1 MHEKVLAFVID
12 GKVERIM
19 RFDDQTASIL
29 LSDPEVID
37 ITNVQVTESWNY
49 NSEKGFY
56 VDIDGAELVIPT
68 W

>member
-12 GKVERIM
+12 GKVQRVM
-19 RFDDQTASIL
+19 RFDSETSAIL
-29 LSDPEVID
+29 LSNPEIVD

-56 VDIDGAELVIPT
+56 VDVDGAELVIPT